1 MNYSEDKYRIWL
13 ELDEY
18 NIELDKS
25 FDEEYCNAI
34 ISSPNSVDIGLN
46 VWREKYFKK
55 NINNLD
61 LIEKEFTTLP
71 DIIVK
76 NYQASSIREAMI
88 NLIENLI
95 EKQNLIEGRVFCI
108 LPGD

>member
-1 MNYSEDKYRIWL
+1 MNCSEDKYRIWL

-34 ISSPNSVDIGLN
+34 ISFSNGVDIGLN
-46 VWREKYFKK
+46 IWSEKHFQK

-61 LIEKEFTTLP
+61 WIDEEFAILP

-76 NYQASSIREAMI
+76 NYQASSIKEAI
-88 NLIENLI
+88 IDLI
-95 EKQNLIEGRVFCI
+95 EK
-108 LPGD
+108 